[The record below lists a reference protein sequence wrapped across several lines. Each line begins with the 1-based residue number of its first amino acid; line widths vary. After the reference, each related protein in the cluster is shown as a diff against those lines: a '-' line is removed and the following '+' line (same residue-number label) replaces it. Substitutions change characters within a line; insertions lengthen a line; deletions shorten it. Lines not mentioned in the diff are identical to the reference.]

1 MAAGGYLALDYGIS
15 IGRTSGL
22 AIGSQA
28 GLCVAVEAATE
39 ADLLKDAAAA
49 DRLIAAA
56 NAKIGDQRQT
66 ITAESG
72 WAEIDTRERCADFVR
87 QLIGPSRSP

>member
-15 IGRTSGL
+15 IGRTTGL

-28 GLCVAVEAATE
+28 GVCVAVQAATE
-39 ADLLKDAAAA
+39 ADLLKDANGA

-56 NAKIGDQRQT
+56 NAKIGDQQQT

-72 WAEIDTRERCADFVR
+72 WADIDTRERCADFLQ
-87 QLIGPSRSP
+87 QLVATPQTP